1 MKQYII
7 SEKELLEFLH
17 QKHIAKC
24 NAKRPFDDIA
34 KYAAIVLD
42 YIREYNLK
50 HNTKFE
56 TLQEIAKEELI
67 EYEVVQW

>member
-17 QKHIAKC
+17 QKYIAKC
-24 NAKRPFDDIA
+24 NAKRPFGDIA
-34 KYAAIVLD
+34 KYAVIVLD

>member
-1 MKQYII
+1 MKRYII
-7 SEKELLEFLH
+7 SEKELLGLLH

-24 NAKRPFDDIA
+24 AAKIPFNYIL
-34 KYAAIVLD
+34 KYATIVLD
-42 YIREYNLK
+42 YIKEYNLK